1 MYPIF
6 SSAGRLARDPL
17 PSQAARQAGAGDVIF
32 KRGSWCGSVGE
43 RDRVLSPLN
52 FGAAAFQGFRKEV
65 RRYSMCK
72 GPQVL
77 LSKAG
82 LQTCCRLIL
91 GLALHAFCCLPGFER
106 YLPWS

>member
-1 MYPIF
+1 M
-6 SSAGRLARDPL
+6 G
-17 PSQAARQAGAGDVIF
+17 GCVGD
-32 KRGSWCGSVGE
+32 RG
-43 RDRVLSPLN
+43 RVLPPFN
-52 FGAAAFQGFRKEV
+52 FGAAAFQGFRKEG

-91 GLALHAFCCLPGFER
+91 GLTLHPFCCLPGFER
-106 YLPWS
+106 CPPWS